1 MIRKVLASSQFV
13 EQAAA
18 VIVEALAQRLEHQSE
33 VSLALS
39 GGRTPW
45 PVFRRLAEAAI
56 DWPRVHV
63 YQVDERIAPAGDRA
77 RNLTGLQ
84 ETLLERVPAVVH
96 PMPVEADDLQEA
108 AAAYAGQLPPALDL
122 VHLGLGD
129 DGHTAS
135 LVPGDPI
142 LTVRDRRVALTQSY
156 RGHRRMTLTYP
167 SLDAAEMLLWLVS
180 GDEKIEMAR
189 RLYEGDRSIPA
200 GRVAQERAVLV
211 IEEE

>member
-1 MIRKVLASSQFV
+1 MKRKVLASGQFA

-18 VIVEALAQRLEHQSE
+18 VMVEALAQRLEHQPE

-56 DWPRVHV
+56 DWTRVHV
-63 YQVDERIAPAGDRA
+63 YQVDERVAPAGDRA
-77 RNLTGLQ
+77 RNLTGLE
-84 ETLLERVPAVVH
+84 ETLLEKVPAVVH
-96 PMPVEADDLQEA
+96 PMPVEAADLQEA
-108 AAAYAGQLPPALDL
+108 AAVYARQLPPALDL

-135 LVPGDPI
+135 LVPGDPV
-142 LTVRDRRVALTQSY
+142 LTVRDRRVALTRSY
-156 RGHRRMTLTYP
+156 RGHQRMTLTYP
-167 SLDAAEMLLWLVS
+167 SLDNAQMLLWLVS
-180 GDEKIEMAR
+180 GAEKAEMAR
-189 RLYEGDRSIPA
+189 RLYEGDSSIPA
-200 GRVAQERAVLV
+200 GRVARERAVLV